1 MFDSRQEAT
10 MRKLITFAAVAATFV
25 AAVPV
30 AQAAK
35 GVPYKGKTSGGHKIT
50 FRYANNKM
58 VKVVTGVPMTCIPIQ
73 GGGNPQTGVD
83 LWTAGWLK
91 LPTRNL
97 KVTETSPS
105 ALHYNEV
112 EKHHTVNVHRN
123 RNGTISGSIRV
134 QYSFLIP
141 KYPIGTFSIY
151 SCLGNMKFSAR
162 PAR

>member
-1 MFDSRQEAT
+1 
-10 MRKLITFAAVAATFV
+10 MRKLIVFTAVAATFV

-35 GVPYKGKTSGGHKIT
+35 GVPYKGKTTGGNTIK

-58 VKVVTGVPMTCIPIQ
+58 VNVKTGVPMTCIPIQ
-73 GGGNPQTGVD
+73 GIGRPQIGLD
-83 LWTAGWLK
+83 LWTADWLK

-105 ALHYNEV
+105 SLHYNEV
-112 EKHHTVNVHRN
+112 TKNHTINAKRN

-151 SCLGNMKFSAR
+151 SCLGNMKFTAR
-162 PAR
+162 AVR